1 MVQKYK
7 LKSIEFQQ
15 ACSFINI
22 PYGLMFYFCNMEES
36 NRQKKIA
43 SVLQNDLA
51 NVLQNMLREAGQ
63 MGIIISVSKVS
74 VTTDLSI
81 SKVYVSVFPADK
93 AEIIVKELNKLKPTI
108 KHQIAQLTKNQ
119 LRKMPDLSFYNDD
132 SLEYIEKIDKAVKGE
147 ENPLKNPDLIPK
159 RKRS

>member
-1 MVQKYK
+1 M
-7 LKSIEFQQ
+7 
-15 ACSFINI
+15 C
-22 PYGLMFYFCNMEES
+22 YFCNMIES

-43 SVLQNDLA
+43 SVLQSDLA

-63 MGIIISVSKVS
+63 MGIIISVSKVT

-81 SKVYVSVFPADK
+81 AKVYTSVFPADK
-93 AEIIVKELNKLKPTI
+93 AEAIVKELNKIKPNI
-108 KHQIAQLTKNQ
+108 KHQIAQLTKHQ

-147 ENPLKNPDLIPK
+147 EDPISNPDLLQK
-159 RKRS
+159 RKKS

>member
-1 MVQKYK
+1 M
-7 LKSIEFQQ
+7 I
-15 ACSFINI
+15 
-22 PYGLMFYFCNMEES
+22 ES

-43 SVLQNDLA
+43 GVLQNDLA

-81 SKVYVSVFPADK
+81 SKVFVSVFPADK
-93 AEIIVKELNKLKPTI
+93 AEKIVKELNNLKPQI

-147 ENPLKNPDLIPK
+147 ENPSEKSRFASETKKVIA
-159 RKRS
+159 